1 MAARAVLRIQAP
13 HWAAAAAFAAAL
25 LLAAPQLTHGASA
38 AAVDVALVLAV
49 DVSQSIDADE
59 YELQH
64 EGIARAFENKD
75 VIAAIG
81 GGTHGAIAATVLEWS
96 GRDEQVVTV
105 DWSRISDAAT
115 AGEFAARVR
124 ASRRSSAGL
133 TAIGDALLAS
143 GAAFARLGDTPDRR
157 VIDLSGDGMANI
169 GPAPDRVRDGLVA
182 EGITINGLAIL
193 KTEPWLDQYY
203 DQSVIG
209 GAHSFLLTVE
219 DFQSFATAIQQ
230 KLLGEIAALPSSIV
244 IGKSA
249 ATRQSRSRDCLGSLA
264 MTTRLRCSGS

>member
-1 MAARAVLRIQAP
+1 MAARAVLSRQAP
-13 HWAAAAAFAAAL
+13 RRAAAAALAAAL
-25 LLAAPQLTHGASA
+25 LLVAAHPTHGAGATS
-38 AAVDVALVLAV
+38 VDVALVLAV
-49 DVSQSIDADE
+49 DVSESVDAEE

-75 VIAAIG
+75 VIATISG
-81 GGTHGAIAATVLEWS
+81 GPHGAIAAMVLEWS
-96 GRDEQVVTV
+96 DRDKQVVTV
-105 DWSRISDAAT
+105 DWSPISDAAT
-115 AGEFAARVR
+115 AGAFAARVR

-143 GAAFARLGDTPDRR
+143 DAAFARLGDKPDRR

-169 GPAPDRVRDGLVA
+169 GPPPDQVRDGLVA

-203 DQSVIG
+203 DMNVVG
-209 GAHSFLLTVE
+209 GEHSFLLKVE

-230 KLLGEIAALPSSIV
+230 KLLGEIAALPSHMAEQGPSPA
-244 IGKSA
+244 SA
-249 ATRQSRSRDCLGSLA
+249 GE
-264 MTTRLRCSGS
+264 GP